1 MKRKSKLNYK
11 EVFFLVGFLISLS
24 GIAQKE
30 KKDRYLNGIVKKIG
44 FRGKQAVFTEG
55 SLDAMKEMLL
65 YINNNERY
73 YLLECHTSSDGRNE
87 ENQELTDKIA
97 GMIERILINLG
108 LDSSRFTVIGKGEL
122 FPCCFSPTRAGRYKN
137 RRVEIKEI
145 SEEELLKLKNSK

>member
-73 YLLECHTSSDGRNE
+73 YLLE
-87 ENQELTDKIA
+87 
-97 GMIERILINLG
+97 
-108 LDSSRFTVIGKGEL
+108 
-122 FPCCFSPTRAGRYKN
+122 
-137 RRVEIKEI
+137 
-145 SEEELLKLKNSK
+145 